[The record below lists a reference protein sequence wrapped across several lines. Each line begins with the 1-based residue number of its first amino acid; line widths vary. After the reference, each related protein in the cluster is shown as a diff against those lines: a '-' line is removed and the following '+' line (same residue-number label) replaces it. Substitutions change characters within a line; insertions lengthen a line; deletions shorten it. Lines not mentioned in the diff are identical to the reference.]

1 LGCAG
6 FVLAHP
12 ATLVITVTAGKPGP
26 HALTD
31 WDGKC
36 GFHDGD
42 DVVGARRHED
52 AAALKVLGARHVWL
66 DFLDHQYGPQAPV
79 AQIAAAIE
87 QAVAGCDE
95 VASPLGLGHDD
106 HVLVAAACFE
116 VARRH
121 PDKRWVL
128 YEDVIYRQTF
138 GGTEQAIERLRQR
151 GFAVEP
157 VFYTLVGDVKPS
169 AIIRYT
175 SQLIGLGA
183 LVDDAYEPERYWIIQ
198 S

>member
-12 ATLVITVTAGKPGP
+12 GTVVITVTAGKPDP

-31 WDGKC
+31 WDAKC

-42 DVVGARRHED
+42 DVVGARRQED

-66 DFLDHQYGPQAPV
+66 DFLDHQYGPEAPV

-87 QAVAGCDE
+87 EAIAGCDE

-106 HVLVAAACFE
+106 HLLVAAACFE
-116 VARRH
+116 VARRY

-138 GGTEQAIERLRQR
+138 GGTEQAIERLCQR

-157 VFYTLVGDVKPS
+157 VSFGLVEDVKRS
-169 AIIRYT
+169 AVRKYT
-175 SQLIGLGA
+175 SQLVGLKTLA
-183 LVDDAYEPERYWIIQ
+183 DDAYEPERYWIIQ